1 MLPAALVTPLTLLA
15 VAWPFAFSFTAA
27 PSANFWPWAQ
37 AWALG
42 LGLALIGCWQL
53 WARPRRSL
61 RADGCN
67 LAVHLGL
74 GVLLGALVASVIGL
88 AQYFGGDL
96 GLSPWIHA
104 SIPGTAMGN
113 LRQRN
118 QQATLLSMGLW
129 VLFWWLAQVQARLEG
144 RQGASGR
151 RTYAALV
158 GRCRVPVWLLGL
170 LLIWALT
177 LMAVGS
183 AATAS
188 RTGAVQWLL
197 ILGLLVLWRRTM
209 GRAALVL
216 AVIGLAIY
224 AFVGWLLPQLLYEWT
239 GFRGDSVFSRMAGDS
254 ISCVSR
260 KVLWSNML
268 TLIAQKPWAGW
279 GWGELDY
286 AHYMTQYSGKRFC
299 LLLDNAHNLPLHL
312 AVELG
317 LPIAFLVFAA
327 MLCWAWSARPWAE
340 QHPARQ
346 LAWGLLLPVALHSM
360 VEFPLWYGPFQV
372 SCAMALLVL
381 WLTAPQRPLKKDWS
395 RLQLL
400 VVTAVAAALAGA
412 LAWAAQDYFRVS
424 QLYKP
429 VAQRAAAYKN
439 YTPAEAA
446 ESVFFADHADFAL
459 LTTTPVTQANAQQ
472 VHDLAKDL
480 LHYSPEPRVVQ
491 LVIDSALLLGREEEA
506 NFHLQRLRE
515 VYPDEYVAWQRSR
528 TGAAASQP

>member
-27 PSANFWPWAQ
+27 PSANFWPWVQ

-53 WARPRRSL
+53 WTRPRRSL
-61 RADGCN
+61 RADGCS

-144 RQGASGR
+144 RQGAAGR
-151 RTYAALV
+151 AVDVAL
-158 GRCRVPVWLLGL
+158 GDRWRGAVWLWGILM
-170 LLIWALT
+170 ALA
-177 LMAVGS
+177 LAVLAVGS

-188 RTGAVQWLL
+188 RTGAGQWLL
-197 ILGLLVLWRRTM
+197 MLGLLVIWRGSM

-216 AVIGLAIY
+216 AVAGLVFYVA
-224 AFVGWLLPQLLYEWT
+224 VGWLLPQMLNQWT
-239 GFRGDSVFSRMAGDS
+239 GFREDSVFNRLAGDAS
-254 ISCVSR
+254 GCVSR

-268 TLIAQKPWAGW
+268 TLIAQKPWTGW

-286 AHYMTQYSGKRFC
+286 AHYITHYTGQRFC
-299 LLLDNAHNLPLHL
+299 VLVDNAHNLPLHL

-317 LPIAFLVFAA
+317 VPVAALVCGAV
-327 MLCWAWSARPWAE
+327 LWLVVRARPWAE

-446 ESVFFADHADFAL
+446 DSVFFADHADFAL

-515 VYPDEYVAWQRSR
+515 VYPDEYAAWQRSR
-528 TGAAASQP
+528 AGAAASQP